1 MTDVGDDAPTFT
13 ASLVTDEIEPFD
25 LADRLGDEPVVLAF
39 FPAAF
44 SNTCTDE
51 MEALRD
57 GFDRDDCVLLGVST
71 DLPHALAAYRTQY
84 DLPFGLV
91 ADVVLEPGVEP
102 TAALREELRDLIGA
116 EHGKPFRPREVLFVD
131 AFPKTQSGKVIRRAI
146 AAVHRGDDPGDLSSM
161 ENPEALEGLRDPE

>member
-25 LADRLGDEPVVLAF
+25 LSDRLGEEPVVLAF

-71 DLPHALAAYRTQY
+71 DLPHALAAYRAQY

-91 ADVVLEPGVEP
+91 ADPDHRASEAYGV
-102 TAALREELRDLIGA
+102 A
-116 EHGKPFRPREVLFVD
+116 ENSFERYGVD
-131 AFPKTQSGKVIRRAI
+131 RVARRAVFVI
-146 AAVHRGDDPGDLSSM
+146 DGDGVVTYRWLADNPGQEPDYDALDAAV
-161 ENPEALEGLRDPE
+161 EKATV

>member
-25 LADRLGDEPVVLAF
+25 LSDRLGAEPVVLAF

-57 GFDRDDCVLLGVST
+57 GFDRDDCALFGVST
-71 DLPHALAAYRTQY
+71 DLPHALAAYRAQY
-84 DLPFGLV
+84 DLPFALV
-91 ADVVLEPGVEP
+91 GDPDHRAIEAYGVIEEFEHYGVE
-102 TAALREELRDLIGA
+102 TVAQRA
-116 EHGKPFRPREVLFVD
+116 VFVID
-131 AFPKTQSGKVIRRAI
+131 ADGVVTYRWLA
-146 AAVHRGDDPGDLSSM
+146 DDPGQEPDYD
-161 ENPEALEGLRDPE
+161 ALDDAVADATA